1 MKIPTSDIAFTPAV
15 KAIQERLGSRK
26 SYAGMETRGG
36 WSDVV
41 TEDLREFLSQQDTI
55 FLGTATVDG
64 RPYIQHRGG
73 AKGFLKVLDERT
85 LGFADFFGNKQYIS
99 IGNLSENP
107 KAFIFMIDFAHRR
120 RIKLWGR
127 AEVKE
132 GDPELLRRLT
142 DPGYPGRVERAFV
155 FHLEAWDVNCPQHIK
170 PRFTEEEVGETIEGL
185 RGRESIKVSPPRRH
199 QVTKPHK
206 VE

>member
-41 TEDLREFLSQQDTI
+41 TEDLRDFLSQQDTI
-55 FLGTATVDG
+55 FLGTATADG

-73 AKGFLKVLDERT
+73 AKGFLKILDERT

-99 IGNLSENP
+99 MGNLSENP

-170 PRFTEEEVGETIEGL
+170 PRFTEEEVGDTIEGL
-185 RGRESIKVSPPRRH
+185 RARIRELEEKVKACGPDA
-199 QVTKPHK
+199 
-206 VE
+206 

>member
-1 MKIPTSDIAFTPAV
+1 MKMPTSDIAFTPAV

-26 SYAGMETRGG
+26 SYAGMETRGS
-36 WSDVV
+36 WSDIV
-41 TEDLREFLSQQDTI
+41 TEDLKDFVSQQDTI
-55 FLGTATVDG
+55 FLGTATADG

-73 AKGFLKVLDERT
+73 AKGFLKILDERT

-99 IGNLSENP
+99 MGNLSENP

-120 RIKLWGR
+120 RFKLWGR

-132 GDPELLRRLT
+132 GDPELLNRLS
-142 DPGYPGRVERAFV
+142 DPGYPGRVERAFI

-185 RGRESIKVSPPRRH
+185 KIRIRELEEKVKACGPDA
-199 QVTKPHK
+199 
-206 VE
+206 